1 MQEHQSYM
9 LLPSSFYKVVPLNPV
24 KNPSFL
30 VVNEQLAE
38 ELGIDVSI
46 LKSERALQIFAG
58 NEMPESAAQIAQSY
72 AGHQF
77 GQFTMLGDGRAI
89 LIGEEGTKLGL
100 RDFQLKGSGRTPYS
114 RGGDGRAAVG
124 PMLREYI
131 ISEALHGL
139 HIPTTRS
146 LAVVKTGEPVYRER
160 VLDGAI
166 LTRVASSHLRVGTF
180 QFARH
185 FCDHEDLQALADYAI
200 QRHDSILASHDN
212 PYADFFSNVLHRQAK
227 LIASWQ
233 QIGFIHGV
241 MNTDNMTISGEAIDF
256 GPCAFMDTFDPATV
270 FSSIDTTG
278 RYAYEN
284 QPKIG
289 SWNLAR
295 LAETLLPLVHEDE
308 EQALTIM
315 QEKLDEYPKVFQH
328 YWLEGMRKKLG
339 LQVAMEEDAS
349 LIDELLT
356 MMYQQQA
363 DFTNTFRSL
372 STDEAQDIFE
382 TEDFKTWQKKWY
394 LRLQKENTSL
404 EMARYSMRNI
414 NPAIIAR
421 NHYVEEALKFAD
433 QGDLSYV
440 ETLVD
445 ALRSPFT
452 VKKEHQHL
460 QNPPKE
466 NGPFITYCGT

>member
-89 LIGEEGTKLGL
+89 LIGEEETKLGL

-185 FCDHEDLQALADYAI
+185 FCDQEDLKELADYAI

-212 PYADFFSNVLHRQAK
+212 PYADFFSNVLYRQAK

-295 LAETLLPLVHEDE
+295 LAETLLPLVHDDE

-404 EMARYSMRNI
+404 EMAKYSMRNI

-421 NHYVEEALKFAD
+421 NHYVEEALKFAE

-452 VKKEHQHL
+452 VKKEHQYL

>member
-9 LLPSSFYKVVPLNPV
+9 SLPSSFYKVVPLNPV
-24 KNPSFL
+24 RDPSFL
-30 VVNEQLAE
+30 VVNERLAE

-58 NEMPESAAQIAQSY
+58 NEMPEAAAQIAQSY

-89 LIGEEGTKLGL
+89 LIGEEETKLGL
-100 RDFQLKGSGRTPYS
+100 RDFQLKGSGRTPFS

-131 ISEALHGL
+131 ISEALNGL

-185 FCDHEDLQALADYAI
+185 FCDQEDLKELADYAI
-200 QRHDSILASHDN
+200 QRHDSILASQDN
-212 PYADFFSNVLHRQAK
+212 PYAAFFSNVVHRQAK

-256 GPCAFMDTFDPATV
+256 GPCAFMDTYDPATV
-270 FSSIDTTG
+270 YSSIDTTG

-308 EQALTIM
+308 EQALEIM
-315 QEKLDEYPKVFQH
+315 QAKLDEYPKVFQH
-328 YWLEGMRKKLG
+328 YWLEGMRKKIG
-339 LQVAMEEDAS
+339 LQEAMEEDAE
-349 LIDELLT
+349 LIGELLAL
-356 MMYQQQA
+356 MYKQQA

-372 STDEAQDIFE
+372 STEEALDIFE
-382 TEDFKTWQKKWY
+382 TDDFNTWQKKWH
-394 LRLQKENTSL
+394 LRLQKEHTSL
-404 EMARYSMRNI
+404 EMAKFSMRNI

-421 NHYVEEALKFAD
+421 NHYVEEALKFAEL
-433 QGDLSYV
+433 GDLSYV
-440 ETLVD
+440 DTLVD

-460 QNPPKE
+460 QTPPRE
-466 NGPFITYCGT
+466 DRPFITYCGT

>member
-1 MQEHQSYM
+1 MQEHKSYM

-30 VVNEQLAE
+30 VVNERLAE

-185 FCDHEDLQALADYAI
+185 FCDQEDLKELADYAI

-212 PYADFFSNVLHRQAK
+212 PYADFFSNVLYRQAK

-339 LQVAMEEDAS
+339 LQVAMEEDGS

-404 EMARYSMRNI
+404 EMAKYSMRNI

-421 NHYVEEALKFAD
+421 NHYVEEALKFAE

-452 VKKEHQHL
+452 VKKEHQYL

>member
-9 LLPSSFYKVVPLNPV
+9 SLPSSFYKVVPLNPV

-30 VVNEQLAE
+30 VVNERLAE

-89 LIGEEGTKLGL
+89 LIGEEETKLGL

-124 PMLREYI
+124 QLLREYI

-212 PYADFFSNVLHRQAK
+212 PYADFFSNVLYRQAK

-295 LAETLLPLVHEDE
+295 LAETLLPLVHDDE

-404 EMARYSMRNI
+404 EMAKYSMRNI

-421 NHYVEEALKFAD
+421 NHYVEEALKFAE